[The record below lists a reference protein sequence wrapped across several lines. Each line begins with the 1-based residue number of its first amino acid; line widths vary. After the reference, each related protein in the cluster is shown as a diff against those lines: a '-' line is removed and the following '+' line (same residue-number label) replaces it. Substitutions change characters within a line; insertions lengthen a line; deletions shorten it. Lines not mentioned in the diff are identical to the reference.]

1 MDDRMD
7 MLKTTITYEESA
19 DGEIKVKQIERE
31 SFCDDPD
38 RYLELYE
45 SYDEYGNLLDE
56 DDLGERP
63 MKEVYYDVFTSRKER
78 QYFIDNPE
86 ECTPTFNSLM

>member
-1 MDDRMD
+1 MDNKMKL
-7 MLKTTITYEESA
+7 LKTTITYEVSA

-31 SFCDDPD
+31 SFRDDP
-38 RYLELYE
+38 YKYELYE
-45 SYDEYGNLLDE
+45 SYDEDGNLLDE

-63 MKEVYYDVFTSRKER
+63 MKEVYYDVFASIKER

>member
-1 MDDRMD
+1 MDDKMD
-7 MLKTTITYEESA
+7 MLKTTITYEVSA

-31 SFCDDPD
+31 SFCDDP
-38 RYLELYE
+38 YKYELMYE
-45 SYDEYGNLLDE
+45 SYDEYGDPLDE
-56 DDLGERP
+56 DDFGERP